1 MKNRERAFCMMS
13 VFAALIMTAIVYA
26 PMFTGKIPFPADFV
40 FDFPPFAHAAPS
52 EGLLPHTNIG
62 DLVTSFYP
70 YRTIAARAVREGTLP
85 LWNPYMLSGAPFLA
99 NTQSALFYPANLLYY
114 LLPVPLAWSI
124 GFINRRVLAA
134 FFTALFVRRIGGS
147 RAGAI
152 AAGLM
157 FSFCGFLTVWQGQAM
172 SDAAIWLPLI
182 CYAVVRLRAETP
194 ARSAALAAF
203 A

>member
-40 FDFPPFAHAAPS
+40 FDFPSFAHAAPS

-70 YRTIAARAVREGTLP
+70 YRTLAARAVRDGTLP

-99 NTQSALFYPANLLYY
+99 MAQSAIFYPANFLYY
-114 LLPVPLAWSI
+114 VLPVALAWAM
-124 GFINRRVLAA
+124 GFVLRPILAV
-134 FFTALFVRRIGGS
+134 FFTALLVRRIGGTN
-147 RAGAI
+147 A
-152 AAGLM
+152 
-157 FSFCGFLTVWQGQAM
+157 
-172 SDAAIWLPLI
+172 
-182 CYAVVRLRAETP
+182 
-194 ARSAALAAF
+194 
-203 A
+203 

>member
-99 NTQSALFYPANLLYY
+99 NAQSALFYPANLLYGV
-114 LLPVPLAWSI
+114 LTVPVAWAI
-124 GFINRRVLAA
+124 GFFLRPLVAGL
-134 FFTALFVRRIGGS
+134 FTALFLRRIGGTS
-147 RAGAI
+147 TGAI
-152 AAGLM
+152 ISSLLFA
-157 FSFCGFLTVWQGQAM
+157 FCGFLMGC
-172 SDAAIWLPLI
+172 I
-182 CYAVVRLRAETP
+182 R
-194 ARSAALAAF
+194 RS
-203 A
+203 